1 MNDAGAGPSRP
12 HVHPFLLLLAGGGVV
27 AYAALAHYTSLVPDA
42 AHWAVLLA
50 VVPPA
55 VIAFG
60 MLRSTVA
67 GILPW
72 LFALATMALAA
83 VAWPVLQQHV
93 GGVYFVQHVGVN
105 SAFCLFF
112 GHTLLGG
119 REPLCTHFASF
130 AHEHLSPRLVRYT
143 RQATVAWTA
152 FFALVVISSVL
163 LFCFAPMAA
172 WSLFANVLTLPLVGL
187 MFVAEGLARRLL
199 LPPDER
205 LGILATIAAYR
216 KAMAVRSASRVR
228 TSSDLL
234 PPVRR

>member
-1 MNDAGAGPSRP
+1 MNGSGPARP
-12 HVHPFLLLLAGGGVV
+12 HPLFLLLAGGGVV
-27 AYAALAHYTSLVPDA
+27 AYAALAHYTSLMPDA

-60 MLRSTVA
+60 MLRSAVA

-72 LFALATMALAA
+72 LFALLVAA
-83 VAWPVLQQHV
+83 VATAAWPTLQQHV
-93 GGVYFVQHVGVN
+93 GSVYFAQHIGMN

-112 GHTLLGG
+112 GHTLLAG
-119 REPLCTHFASF
+119 REPLCTHFAGF
-130 AHEHLSPRLVRYT
+130 AHAHLSPRLIRYT
-143 RQATVAWTA
+143 RQATIAWTA
-152 FFALVVISSVL
+152 FFALIAISSVL
-163 LFCFAPMAA
+163 LFCFAPMAV

-187 MFVAEGLARRLL
+187 MFVAEGIARRLL

-228 TSSDLL
+228 TSSLS
-234 PPVRR
+234 